1 MVEPQRMDAARG
13 PAIRCVDVSKQ
24 FPGVLALRNVSLE
37 VAAGT
42 CHALCGENGAG
53 KSTLGKVLAGI
64 HRPDA
69 GTIQFHGRDVQ
80 FAEPRDALAAG
91 IGMVHQELAFCEQ
104 MTVAENLCLGAF
116 PHRYGF
122 VDRRAMRQRAEAL
135 IADVAGA
142 DAPSI
147 DVRRAI
153 GDLSVGQ
160 RQLLQIATAVG
171 SGASLLVLDEPTS
184 SLSEHEATHLY
195 DLVSRLTARGVTLL
209 YVSHRMYELFQLCDT
224 VTVLR
229 DGQHVATRPTAE
241 YTEAEIVRL
250 MVGRTVEGY
259 VRGKAV
265 AATNAAATDATTD
278 AAPVVT
284 PKSVMWPP
292 RLRVQGLSSPGKFE
306 DVSFSVAPGEIV
318 GLAGLIGAGR
328 TEVMEALFGLDP
340 AVRGRIRIDDVE
352 VTVRSP
358 RAAMRHAMGL
368 VPEDRKRQGMVLS
381 LSGRENLA
389 LPTLERFSNFLWVSR
404 PRERTVATHYF
415 SQLNVRAPGIE
426 TVAATLSGGNQQKI
440 VLAKWLAARCRILLL
455 DEPTRGVDVAAK
467 AEIHALI
474 DGLARDGVAIV
485 LVSSELPEL
494 LSLADRVL
502 VMRQGR
508 IVTEL
513 VDTDQPTVL
522 RWMAGVEA

>member
-1 MVEPQRMDAARG
+1 
-13 PAIRCVDVSKQ
+13 
-24 FPGVLALRNVSLE
+24 
-37 VAAGT
+37 
-42 CHALCGENGAG
+42 
-53 KSTLGKVLAGI
+53 
-64 HRPDA
+64 
-69 GTIQFHGRDVQ
+69 
-80 FAEPRDALAAG
+80 
-91 IGMVHQELAFCEQ
+91 
-104 MTVAENLCLGAF
+104 
-116 PHRYGF
+116 
-122 VDRRAMRQRAEAL
+122 
-135 IADVAGA
+135 
-142 DAPSI
+142 
-147 DVRRAI
+147 
-153 GDLSVGQ
+153 
-160 RQLLQIATAVG
+160 
-171 SGASLLVLDEPTS
+171 
-184 SLSEHEATHLY
+184 LSEHEATHLY
-195 DLVSRLTARGVTLL
+195 DLVGRLTARGVTLL

-259 VRGKAV
+259 VRSK
-265 AATNAAATDATTD
+265 AATAAD
-278 AAPVVT
+278 AAPAAA
-284 PKSVMWPP
+284 PKSVTWPP
-292 RLRVQGLSSPGKFE
+292 RLRVQGLHSPGKFE

-340 AVRGRIRIDDVE
+340 AARGHLRIDDVE

-358 RAAMRHAMGL
+358 REAMRHAMGL

-389 LPTLERFSNFLWVSR
+389 LPTLERLSNFLWVSQ
-404 PRERTVATHYF
+404 PRERAVATHYF

-426 TVAATLSGGNQQKI
+426 TMAATLSGGNQQKI